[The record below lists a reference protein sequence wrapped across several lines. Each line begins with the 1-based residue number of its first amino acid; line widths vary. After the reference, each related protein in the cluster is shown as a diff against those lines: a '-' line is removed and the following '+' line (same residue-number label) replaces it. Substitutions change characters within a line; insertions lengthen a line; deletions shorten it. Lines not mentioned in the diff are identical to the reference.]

1 MQMIDNMLNKGLDK
15 LTFKERQVIV
25 DYFRML
31 VKKEFEEFKTKL
43 IANYDKEKI
52 FERAYLIDTYDNIK
66 NRLCG
71 IGIFS
76 IVDLLKYQ
84 KDNFIDY
91 MYNKDVTDGVFDY
104 YDTIEEEIIKEC
116 ANLRKQNESD
126 FKQKVA

>member
-1 MQMIDNMLNKGLDK
+1 MQMIDNMLNKGIDK

-31 VKKEFEEFKTKL
+31 VKKEFENFKTRL
-43 IANYDKEKI
+43 IENNSKEKI
-52 FERAYLIDTYDNIK
+52 FEKAYLIDTYDDIR

-71 IGIFS
+71 IGFLS

-91 MYNKDVTDGVFDY
+91 MYNKDVTCGIFDY
-104 YDTIEEEIIKEC
+104 YDTIEDEIIKE
-116 ANLRKQNESD
+116 AVALRKQNESKY
-126 FKQKVA
+126 KQKVA